1 MNVASVVGGTPTDL
15 AATPPT
21 VSVEP
26 TEDGALCLR
35 FAGDWILR
43 QRLPDVQ
50 DVTGAIDAGATGQR
64 VTIDASG
71 LGRWDSGFLTF
82 LLPVHEAAKAK
93 GLDVDM
99 AGLPDGVR
107 RLLCLATAVPER
119 GGRRTPDRLPFL
131 ARVGMGWAAVAAAIG
146 DAVSFIGEFFLSMG
160 RLLRGRAQLRGG
172 DVLLL
177 IQQAGAQALP
187 IVALISI
194 LVGLILAFVGSVQ
207 LQMFGA
213 QIYVANLV
221 AIGMTREMGAMMA
234 AIIMAGRTGAA
245 YAAQL
250 GTMQVNEEIDAL
262 KTLGIDPIDF
272 LVLPRAVAL
281 ILMMPLL
288 CVYAI
293 LLGIFGGFLVGVLML
308 DITPQQYWSQT
319 IAWLRLNDFLIGV
332 SKSVIFGIII
342 AVSGCLRGI
351 QSGRSAASVGEAATA
366 AVVTGIIW
374 IVVADGLFAVLTN
387 FIGI

>member
-1 MNVASVVGGTPTDL
+1 MP
-15 AATPPT
+15 AAAAGSAPT
-21 VSVEP
+21 VAVESAR
-26 TEDGALCLR
+26 DGALCVR

-43 QRLPDVQ
+43 QSLPNVD
-50 DVTGAIDAGATGQR
+50 DVTGAITGAADPHRIG
-64 VTIDASG
+64 IDAAG

-82 LLPVHEAAKAK
+82 LLPVYEAAKAK
-93 GLDVDM
+93 GLELDTT
-99 AGLPDGVR
+99 GLPEGVR
-107 RLLCLATAVPER
+107 RLLHLATAVPER
-119 GGRRTPDRLPFL
+119 GARGASVPPSFL
-131 ARVGMGWAAVAAAIG
+131 VRVGKAWAAVVAASS
-146 DAVSFIGEFFLSMG
+146 DAVSFIGESALSMG

-272 LVLPRAVAL
+272 LVLPRMVAL

-293 LLGIFGGFLVGVLML
+293 ILGIFGGFLVGVLML
-308 DITPQQYWSQT
+308 DLTPQQYWSQT
-319 IAWLRLNDFLIGV
+319 IAWLRLNDFLIGIT
-332 SKSVIFGIII
+332 KSVIFGIII
-342 AVSGCLRGI
+342 AISGCLRGI

-366 AVVTGIIW
+366 AVVTAIIW
-374 IVVADGLFAVLTN
+374 IVVADGLFAVITN
-387 FIGI
+387 IIGV

>member
-1 MNVASVVGGTPTDL
+1 MNVAEEAGT
-15 AATPPT
+15 APT
-21 VSVEP
+21 VAVEP
-26 TEDGALCLR
+26 AADGTLCVR
-35 FAGDWILR
+35 FSGDWILR
-43 QRLPDVQ
+43 QRLPDV
-50 DVTGAIDAGATGQR
+50 GAVKETIATAANAR
-64 VTIDASG
+64 RITADCTG
-71 LGRWDSGFLTF
+71 LGRWDSGFITF

-93 GLDVDM
+93 GLEIDP
-99 AGLPDGVR
+99 AGLPEGVR
-107 RLLCLATAVPER
+107 RLIKLATEVPER
-119 GGRRTPDRLPFL
+119 GARRTDQRAPFL
-131 ARVGMGWAAVAAAIG
+131 ERLGNGWAAVAAATVN
-146 DAVSFIGEFFLSMG
+146 AVSFIGEASLSMA
-160 RLLRGRAQLRGG
+160 RLLRGRAQLQGG

-234 AIIMAGRTGAA
+234 AIIMAGRTGAS

-262 KTLGIDPIDF
+262 RTLGIDPVDF
-272 LVLPRAVAL
+272 LVLPRMVAL

-293 LLGIFGGFLVGVLML
+293 ILGIFGGFLVGVLML
-308 DITPQQYWSQT
+308 DITPQQYWAQT
-319 IAWLRLNDFLIGV
+319 TAWLRLNDFIIGI
-332 SKSVIFGIII
+332 SKSVGFGIII
-342 AVSGCLRGI
+342 AISGCLRGI

-366 AVVTGIIW
+366 AVVTAIIW
-374 IVVADGLFAVLTN
+374 IVVADGLFAVITN
-387 FIGI
+387 IIGI